1 MNEKQQE
8 LRSIEEK
15 LHTLVEKDKQN
26 WSSFYLLIKKV
37 EVERLWEESHKSFT
51 AWIKYLAYINKVQE
65 SVLWNRKRAGEIY
78 QSYRS
83 RKLEQNE
90 DVAEVQN
97 VDIAQDTLI
106 LIEKIA
112 RNNVQLQDEL
122 TDKAISKELKKKD
135 LQEAYRVIKNQRNR
149 EKELKSELK
158 DIRAMKGSDM
168 NTDSEKVEKLEEK
181 IEDVKKDIMTAVD
194 ILNALNNHKWLSDV
208 KTNKR
213 SFEDFYKQDKFKV
226 FGEFPVFSGTT
237 RKSRRI
243 DALICENLTTERHN
257 LNLHAVE
264 IKVSKSDLLND
275 HKYVEY
281 AEFVDYLWL
290 AIPEHLLEYAVES
303 KLNQCG
309 ILIMNDEKEIKM
321 VEQAERLNPFMREKC
336 LETLALKLL

>member
-1 MNEKQQE
+1 MNEKKQE
-8 LRSIEEK
+8 LRNIEEK

-37 EVERLWEESHKSFT
+37 EIEKLWEESYKSFT
-51 AWIKYLAYINKVQE
+51 AWIKHLAYINKVQE
-65 SVLWNRKRAGEIY
+65 SVLWNRKKAGEVY
-78 QSYRS
+78 ESYRS

-112 RNNVQLQDEL
+112 RNNTELQDEL
-122 TDKAISKELKKKD
+122 VDKAINKELKKKD
-135 LQEAYRVIKNQRNR
+135 LQEAYRIVKSQRDK
-149 EKELKSELK
+149 EKELKFQSELERK
-158 DIRAMKGSDM
+158 IK
-168 NTDSEKVEKLEEK
+168 KLEDAGDTEGV
-181 IEDVKKDIMTAVD
+181 EDIDKNTMTAVD
-194 ILNALNNHKWLSDV
+194 ILNGLNNHKWLSDANV
-208 KTNKR
+208 SKR
-213 SFEDFYKQDKFKV
+213 SFQDFYKQDKFKV
-226 FGEFPVFSGTT
+226 FAEFPVFTGTA

-243 DALICENLTTERHN
+243 DALVCENLTTERHN

-264 IKVSKSDLLND
+264 IKISKSDLLND

-290 AIPEHLLEYAVES
+290 AIPESLLEYAVES

-309 ILIMNDEKEIKM
+309 ILIIDENKQIKI
-321 VEQAERLNPFMREKC
+321 VEQAERLNPSMREKC